1 MPLEETVTELRKELE
16 QCLINNKAK
25 RDQVFNLE
33 TELNTVKS
41 QLKQQESKAQRMEVI
56 AQEHEVGYS
65 NTSVHRCVKL
75 TKKKENIKI
84 RLMIIFCPVHQLT
97 STG

>member
-1 MPLEETVTELRKELE
+1 MPFLLYFVELKTVFVCIVSKMPLEETVTELRKELE

-41 QLKQQESKAQRMEVI
+41 QLKEQKSKAQRMEVI

-65 NTSVHRCVKL
+65 NTSVHRCV
-75 TKKKENIKI
+75 
-84 RLMIIFCPVHQLT
+84 
-97 STG
+97 

>member
-41 QLKQQESKAQRMEVI
+41 QLKEQESKAQRMEVI

-75 TKKKENIKI
+75 TKKKKI
-84 RLMIIFCPVHQLT
+84 
-97 STG
+97 

>member
-1 MPLEETVTELRKELE
+1 MPSEETVTELRKELE
-16 QCLINNKAK
+16 QCLINNNAK
-25 RDQVFNLE
+25 RDQVHNLE

-41 QLKQQESKAQRMEVI
+41 HLKEQESKAQRMEVI

-75 TKKKENIKI
+75 TQKIKYKNTADHHF
-84 RLMIIFCPVHQLT
+84 LA
-97 STG
+97 S